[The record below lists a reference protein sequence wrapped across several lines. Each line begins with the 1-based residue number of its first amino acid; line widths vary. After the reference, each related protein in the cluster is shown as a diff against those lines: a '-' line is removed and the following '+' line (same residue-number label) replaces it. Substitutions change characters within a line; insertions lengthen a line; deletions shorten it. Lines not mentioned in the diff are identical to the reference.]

1 MCDGDVAELNLRGIH
16 IQEHWAE
23 KLYSGLKTV
32 EARKK
37 QFPSYTDGN
46 PLWVIETPDK
56 PKKGKRRVAEITGV
70 IRFQQD
76 PAEYANYVDWRND
89 FKRHR
94 VATGSAFD
102 WDPRKCRMFAW
113 EIAEVRRLRFPIPIP
128 PVRGILGSKEHRAKV
143 TFEK

>member
-1 MCDGDVAELNLRGIH
+1 MCDGDVVELNLRGIH

-23 KLYSGLKTV
+23 KLYSGVKTV

-37 QFPSYTDGN
+37 QFPSYTDGR

-56 PKKGKRRVAEITGV
+56 PKKGKRCFAEITGV

-76 PAEYANYVDWRND
+76 PTEYANYADWRND

-94 VATGSAFD
+94 VESGSVFD
-102 WDPRKCRMFAW
+102 WDPCKCRMFAW
-113 EIAEVRRLRFPIPIP
+113 EVAEARRLAVPIPAP
-128 PVRGILGSKEHRAKV
+128 PVRGMVGSKEHRAKV
-143 TFEK
+143 TFET